1 VNRFIASA
9 GATAALAA
17 LLGSTSAPLLAQ
29 SLTFTQT
36 GSILGPA
43 DLVEIHDGRVFI
55 VSGRTI
61 SLHDISDP
69 AKPAALGSYEFPE
82 KIWGIRVVGTLVYV
96 AADFFGLGILDVSEP
111 KKPVLRGSVKT
122 PGQAKNVAVWGG
134 TALVA
139 DHMSGLDIIDV
150 SDASKPTTKG
160 EFFLEGYARDVT
172 ANGPMAYAID
182 APAGLYVFDLSKP
195 GPVEPITSQQSA
207 TAPGSI
213 ELSSS
218 AAPGGKGPQVAA
230 LVGGGSLQSYD
241 ISKPTAPVRLTA
253 FKTASGRPLRA
264 TLSGQRAYVADGR
277 EGLQVVDLSQPA
289 SPKLVGGF
297 KTERPARDVA
307 VAGSTVLVVV
317 GAPSE
322 TPREF
327 KDGEVLILRQNP

>member
-1 VNRFIASA
+1 VNQFLVRAC
-9 GATAALAA
+9 AALLAA
-17 LLGSTSAPLLAQ
+17 LVLPFPASLLAQ
-29 SLTFTQT
+29 SVTFTQA

-55 VSGRTI
+55 VSGRKVA
-61 SLHDISDP
+61 LYDIADP
-69 AKPAALGSYEFPE
+69 AKPTLLSSYDFPE
-82 KIWGIRVVGTLVYV
+82 KVWGIRVVGSLVYV
-96 AADFFGLGILDVSEP
+96 AADFFGLGILDASDP
-111 KKPVLRGSVKT
+111 KKIVLRGSVKT

-150 SDASKPTTKG
+150 SDANKPTTKG

-172 ANGPMAYAID
+172 ADGPFAFAVD

-195 GPVEPITSQQSA
+195 GPVEPITTQQSA
-207 TAPGSI
+207 TAPASI
-213 ELSSS
+213 ELPAGGS
-218 AAPGGKGPQVAA
+218 GGKGSRIAA
-230 LVGGGSLQSYD
+230 LVGGGSLQVYD
-241 ISKPTAPVRLTA
+241 LTKPTAPVRLTA

-264 TLSGQRAYVADGR
+264 TLSGSRAYVADGR

-289 SPKLVGGF
+289 SPKLIGAF

>member
-1 VNRFIASA
+1 MNRFIASV
-9 GATAALAA
+9 GAAAALTA
-17 LLGSTSAPLLAQ
+17 LIESTSAPLLAQ
-29 SLTFTQT
+29 SLTFAQA

-55 VSGRTI
+55 VSGRRV
-61 SLHDISDP
+61 SLYDIADP

-82 KIWGIRVVGTLVYV
+82 KVWGIRVVGSLVYV
-96 AADFFGLGILDVSEP
+96 AADFFGLGILDVSDP
-111 KKPVLRGSVKT
+111 KKVVLRGSVKT

-139 DHMSGLDIIDV
+139 DHMSGLDVIDV
-150 SDASKPTTKG
+150 SDANKPTTKG
-160 EFFLEGYARDVT
+160 EFFLEGYARDVI
-172 ANGPMAYAID
+172 ADGPMAYAID
-182 APAGLYVFDLSKP
+182 APAGLYVFDLSRP
-195 GPVEPITSQQSA
+195 GPVEPLNSQQSA

-213 ELSSS
+213 ELSNT
-218 AAPGGKGPQVAA
+218 AAGDKGPRLAA
-230 LVGGGSLQSYD
+230 LVGGGSVQIYD
-241 ISKPTAPVRLTA
+241 LSKPTAPVRLSA
-253 FKTASGRPLRA
+253 YKTPSGRPLRA
-264 TLSGQRAYVADGR
+264 ALSGQRAYIADGR

-289 SPKLVGGF
+289 SPKLIGGF

-327 KDGEVLILRQNP
+327 KDGEILILRQNP